1 MRARRVE
8 ARILV
13 VVAGLVLKIEKN
25 GIGLDWIGLDWIG
38 LEGWLS
44 E

>member
-1 MRARRVE
+1 MARGMRARRVE

-25 GIGLDWIGLDWIG
+25 GIGLDWIGF
-38 LEGWLS
+38 EGWLS